1 MEDQNPIG
9 VPAPKSCTF
18 MSNSIKYG
26 LFTGVVIVLLSLL
39 LYVMNL
45 NGASW
50 AQYIS
55 LLVLLAGIIMGT
67 LSFRDKCNGGYIS
80 YGRSLGSGVLI
91 SLMVG
96 VIMSVYTYLF
106 FSFFDPAELV
116 KLAQV
121 AEEKMLEKG
130 LTDDQV
136 DQAMSMT
143 KMFMTP
149 AFIAISGLFSML
161 LWGTVFSLLASIFIK
176 KNNDSFE
183 QAFPNTEN

>member
-1 MEDQNPIG
+1 
-9 VPAPKSCTF
+9 
-18 MSNSIKYG
+18 
-26 LFTGVVIVLLSLL
+26 
-39 LYVMNL
+39 MNL

-143 KMFMTP
+143 
-149 AFIAISGLFSML
+149 
-161 LWGTVFSLLASIFIK
+161 
-176 KNNDSFE
+176 
-183 QAFPNTEN
+183 